1 MVSQH
6 KEKWQCY
13 THSTTVLAINTTL
26 SKHIVLQQH
35 VTQGHQKILLEA
47 GS

>member
-6 KEKWQCY
+6 KEKWQFY

-26 SKHIVLQQH
+26 SKHMALQQH
-35 VTQGHQKILLEA
+35 VTRGHQKILL
-47 GS
+47 